1 MIDKTAANQIAEAA
15 RAKIAGNPEL
25 EKTMRDAWAPVEK
38 HVDECAAKFGD
49 LYLTM
54 NTHRLH
60 TLARLEMLTR
70 FVAGDTPAECAAAAI
85 RALDANMKEHG
96 A

>member
-1 MIDKTAANQIAEAA
+1 MIAANEIAAAA
-15 RAKIAGNPEL
+15 RIKIARNPEL
-25 EKTMRDAWAPVEK
+25 EQPIRDAWAPVEK
-38 HVDECAAKFGD
+38 YVDECAAKFGD

-54 NTHRLH
+54 NTRRLH
-60 TLARLEMLTR
+60 ALARLEMLTR
-70 FVAGDTPAECAAAAI
+70 FVAGDTPDECAAAAI